1 MLVLGSAAATDS
13 VAAVVEVDVQH
24 WHNQHNIP
32 EWSFPVQNNQIYPG
46 TAEIWIQHLY
56 SYKYWVNKTGYMVD
70 KCPNCDSSHTTSQLF
85 NFQSDQ
91 PHSQGS
97 MGKTCKNCQISKSGN
112 ICWWSQLEEPKLQ
125 NERCFHLKNKII
137 KKKKKIIEKT
147 GSQNKFK
154 WIRFILDDAICI
166 WTIKHIH
173 YLHITTECI
182 VIFQWLSVM
191 IRTQLCTM
199 VQQSSL
205 NKSTLE

>member
-137 KKKKKIIEKT
+137 KKKTKSLRKQDPRTNSSGLDLFLMMQSVYEL
-147 GSQNKFK
+147 SNK
-154 WIRFILDDAICI
+154 
-166 WTIKHIH
+166 
-173 YLHITTECI
+173 YTTYI
-182 VIFQWLSVM
+182 SPQSVLSFFSGFQLWLEHNCA
-191 IRTQLCTM
+191 LWF
-199 VQQSSL
+199 
-205 NKSTLE
+205 NNPH